1 MALYLRFETLLEDEI
16 WNTASSDTNKYCLK
30 IMSSLNCFVKYRAS
44 SYAGEGD
51 VDISSAEHNLKLKLV
66 C

>member
-1 MALYLRFETLLEDEI
+1 MALCLRFETLLEDEI

-30 IMSSLNCFVKYRAS
+30 IMSSFVKYKAS
-44 SYAGEGD
+44 SYAGERD
-51 VDISSAEHNLKLKLV
+51 VDISSAEHNLKLKVV